1 MPLAS
6 CFIDLAGSQ
15 KTVEINPNA
24 IKNRPFPPN
33 SNPKRLTHLIFQMVY
48 EACCTEKPSLVSGDM
63 LLRPKKH
70 MKVMEYRYV

>member
-6 CFIDLAGSQ
+6 YFIDLAGSQ

-33 SNPKRLTHLIFQMVY
+33 SSPKRLTHLIFQMVY

-63 LLRPKKH
+63 LLRPKNH
-70 MKVMEYRYV
+70 TKVMEYRYV